1 MLRKTIM
8 SLLTSIGLMTVDL
21 VLLAVTF
28 FNLYVYRITKELN
41 IPFDWTKAFDLSYL
55 SGLPSF
61 DFYYKLYGFLTV
73 VTIGFL
79 VSYQGYVWNRKV
91 PLIEQGTKVFRA
103 VTYAVLLGMGTT
115 FIFKIPFFSRFV
127 FFTFWLSAII
137 LLWAWRGVLGL
148 IIGGMIKRGYFTRKL
163 LIVGAGQIGQ
173 RVCHELIANPHLGFR
188 LVGLVDDDPR
198 KIGKEFSRVEVI
210 GDTSLVEKLA
220 KEAKVDEILIT
231 IPSERELIKRLI
243 GQNRRYN
250 VQIRIVPEMSDL
262 VTGGVE
268 VGQMGMVPYM
278 RIVKTPMQGWPL
290 LIKRLIDIV
299 GATVGLV
306 CLSPLF
312 LILAIAIKLDSKGPL
327 IFAQK
332 RVGKNGRIFDFYKF
346 RSMVVN
352 AEELKEKLATVNEAD
367 GPVFKMK
374 DDPRV
379 TRVGKFIRKYSI
391 DELPQLYNV
400 LNGDMSLVGP
410 RPPLP
415 KEVEKYGDWE
425 WRRLEVTPGL
435 TCIWQVSG
443 RSNISFDKWM
453 ELDVYYIENWSLW
466 MDLKILLETIPAVFR
481 GSGAY

>member
-8 SLLTSIGLMTVDL
+8 SLLTLIGLMIVDL

-28 FNLYVYRITKELN
+28 FNLYVYRITKELSL
-41 IPFDWTKAFDLSYL
+41 PFDWTKALDPSYL
-55 SGLPSF
+55 SSLPSF
-61 DFYYKLYGFLTV
+61 ESYYKLYGFLTV

-79 VSYQGYVWNRKV
+79 VNYHGYVWNRKV

-137 LLWAWRGVLGL
+137 LLWTWRGILGL
-148 IIGGMIKRGYFTRKL
+148 MIGELFKRGYFSRRL
-163 LIVGAGQIGQ
+163 LIVGAGQIGR
-173 RVCHELIANPHLGFR
+173 RVCEQLQGNPHLGFR
-188 LVGLVDDDPR
+188 ILGLTDDDPQ
-198 KIGKEFSRVEVI
+198 KTGEEFSGVKVI
-210 GDTSLVEKLA
+210 GDHRLVEKLA
-220 KEAKVDEILIT
+220 KEAQVDEILIT
-231 IPSERELIKRLI
+231 IPSERELIKQLI

-278 RIVKTPMQGWPL
+278 RIVKTPMQGWSL
-290 LIKRLIDIV
+290 LVKRLIDIV
-299 GATVGLV
+299 GATVGLM

-312 LILAIAIKLDSKGPL
+312 LVLSIAIKLDSKGPL

-332 RVGKNGRIFDFYKF
+332 RVGKNGRSFDFYKF

-352 AEELKEKLATVNEAD
+352 AEELKEKLAKVNEAD
-367 GPVFKMK
+367 GPVFKIK

-379 TRVGKFIRKYSI
+379 TKVGRFIRKYSI

-400 LNGDMSLVGP
+400 LIGDMSLVGP

-415 KEVEKYGDWE
+415 REVEQYGDWE

-453 ELDVYYIENWSLW
+453 ELDIYYIENWSLW
-466 MDLKILLETIPAVFR
+466 LDLKILLETIPAVFR